1 MEIKKSVSVLTITY
15 GHEAYIAETI
25 ESVLSQEVDFS
36 VEMIIADDCSPDNTE
51 EVVKHYIDNH
61 PKGHWIKYTRHA
73 ENKGPNANFLW
84 AFERCAGKYIA
95 LCEGDDYWTDPLK
108 LQKQVNFMDS
118 NIEYSM
124 CFHNTTVYNQEKK
137 CFEVD
142 NITKDSKKVTS
153 LRDLSFGN
161 YIHTP
166 TVIVRKEFINIPNWF
181 HNCPIGDYPL
191 WSMVAMHGKIYKFS
205 ECMSVYRVHSQGA
218 MRHFANEGVEKRIER
233 NKKLAF
239 MFDKLYILTGENGF
253 KDQNIVCSNSVR
265 SYLLRIG
272 ESQAAGKVARNN
284 LMKFKFDLS
293 IKIIAANVLTVFF
306 PTLLIYWYGRK
317 G

>member
-1 MEIKKSVSVLTITY
+1 MITY
-15 GHEAYIAETI
+15 GHEKFISEAI
-25 ESVLSQEVDFS
+25 EGVLIQDADFPI
-36 VEMIIADDCSPDNTE
+36 ELIIADDCSPDNTE
-51 EVVKHYIDNH
+51 KEVKSIIKNH
-61 PKGHWIKYTRHA
+61 PKGHLINYKKNSS
-73 ENKGPNANFLW
+73 NKGMMLNFIW
-84 AFERCAGKYIA
+84 AIKECQGTYVAF
-95 LCEGDDYWTDPLK
+95 CEGDDYWSDNKK
-108 LQKQVNFMDS
+108 LQKQINFMDS

-137 CFEVD
+137 SFEVD
-142 NITKDSKKVTS
+142 NISKDIKQVTS
-153 LRDLSFGN
+153 IRDLSFGN

-181 HNCPIGDYPL
+181 QNCPIGDYPL
-191 WSMVAMHGKIYKFS
+191 WSMVAMNGKIYKFS
-205 ECMSVYRVHSQGA
+205 ECMSIYRVHSQGA
-218 MRHFANEGVEKRIER
+218 MQSFVNEGIEKRIER

-239 MFDKLYILTGENGF
+239 MFDQLYTLLGERGF
-253 KDQNIVCSNSVR
+253 KDQNIECSNAAR

-272 ESQAAGKVARNN
+272 KSQAAGEVARNN

-293 IKIIAANVLTVFF
+293 IKIIIANVLTVLF